1 MNIPGALLVIAPVSL
16 LSGAVAFWSGKQLA
30 ERYQVPVKGAA
41 ARIVMAAVFTIG
53 WLHLWL
59 GGRFRIPLG
68 GWELAWYGTPDLSGI
83 RCWAGCPVHHNG
95 RG

>member
-1 MNIPGALLVIAPVSL
+1 MFMNIPGALLVIVPVSL

-53 WLHLWL
+53 GFIFGLVAAFVCPWVAGNWPGRAPQIYL
-59 GGRFRIPLG
+59 GLG
-68 GWELAWYGTPDLSGI
+68 SSTSLS
-83 RCWAGCPVHHNG
+83 
-95 RG
+95 